1 MSPDD
6 VKNLIEKGI
15 PGSQAIVS
23 GEGCNLSVTVVSN
36 AFEGKSMVQEQKMVY
51 ATVNQL
57 ISTGQLHALGI
68 KAVTAAEWKAE
79 GGQ

>member
-6 VKNLIEKGI
+6 VKNLIEQGI

-23 GEGCNLSVTVVSN
+23 GEGCNLSVTVISD

-68 KAVTAAEWKAE
+68 KAVTPAEWQAE
-79 GGQ
+79 GGK

>member
-23 GEGCNLSVTVVSN
+23 GEGCNLSVTVVSDV
-36 AFEGKSMVQEQKMVY
+36 FEGKSMVQEQKMVY
-51 ATVNQL
+51 TTVNQL

-68 KAVTAAEWKAE
+68 KAVTPAEWQAE
-79 GGQ
+79 GGK